1 MKQIEKE
8 KGGKSALLENSV
20 DIMMFNPITKNIF
33 YFKIKKVVLH

>member
-20 DIMMFNPITKNIF
+20 DKMIFNPRTKKYILF
-33 YFKIKKVVLH
+33 